1 MHGKVIKLFN
11 CFANREDK
19 YACSCLRVK
28 RNWRDSDNPP
38 QIGIKSVSRRVL
50 AVHPR
55 AAAAVVE
62 MPSHGPG
69 LRSFFFPHRRYCTSI
84 FIPPHVPARRPA
96 RGGREKMQ
104 PPNTIDRYKHTR
116 ATITDV
122 CYSAYNV
129 SRASP
134 GSQYAKGD
142 RKRSTHRC
150 PLSFDGETRWSRKRD
165 SDGPGD
171 RERERRTRCV
181 TRARV

>member
-1 MHGKVIKLFN
+1 MCIQLSRRKKKSV
-11 CFANREDK
+11 R
-19 YACSCLRVK
+19 SRT
-28 RNWRDSDNPP
+28 
-38 QIGIKSVSRRVL
+38 IGKSVSAISRRIL
-50 AVHPR
+50 AVRPR

-69 LRSFFFPHRRYCTSI
+69 LRSFFFFFFHRRYCTSI

-116 ATITDV
+116 ATTTDV

-142 RKRSTHRC
+142 RKRSVHWC
-150 PLSFDGETRWSRKRD
+150 PLSFDGDRVGTRSEIAI
-165 SDGPGD
+165 GP
-171 RERERRTRCV
+171 REREREREGRS
-181 TRARV
+181 A